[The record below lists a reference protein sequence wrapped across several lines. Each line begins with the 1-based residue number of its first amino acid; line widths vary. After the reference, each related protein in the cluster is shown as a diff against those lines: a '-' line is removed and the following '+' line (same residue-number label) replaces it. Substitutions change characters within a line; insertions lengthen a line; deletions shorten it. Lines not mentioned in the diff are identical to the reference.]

1 MARKTTNFLVGLF
14 VIGGIALGMAAI
26 IWIGVTGFF
35 QQGTM
40 YVTYMKESVQ
50 GLEKDSAVKFLGVEV
65 GRVDKIR
72 VAPDNQTIGV
82 YMKINMRGDLSQTA
96 TAQLKAAGITGVMYI
111 GLDYRKPGDLEL
123 ATKID
128 FPAEYPIIP
137 SKPSEVSQIISGVQ
151 EIVDKLKQV
160 DTQAISAQIIATTKE
175 MEQFLKGAQ
184 MKAILT
190 KVEAAS
196 ANLQTLTAKGNQI
209 LQGIEVKP
217 LMGEARAALQ
227 EVRGLTARLKEDL
240 EAFKLGEVGFKTRNI
255 ATEVQGATA
264 NLKKTTETLEL
275 LVERL
280 YERPPD
286 LFFGKPP
293 QKRFNE

>member
-1 MARKTTNFLVGLF
+1 MARKTTNFLVGIF
-14 VIGGIALGMAAI
+14 VIGGIALGMAAV
-26 IWIGVTGFF
+26 IWIGVTGYF
-35 QQGTM
+35 QQGEM

-50 GLEKDSAVKFLGVEV
+50 GLAKDSTVKFLGVEV
-65 GRVDKIR
+65 GRVDKVR
-72 VAPDNQTIGV
+72 VAPDNQHIGV
-82 YMKINMRGDLSQTA
+82 YMKIDMRGDLSQTV

-111 GLDYRKPGDLEL
+111 DLDYRKPGDLEL
-123 ATKID
+123 APKVD

-137 SKPSEVSQIISGVQ
+137 SKPSEISQIISGVQ
-151 EIVDKLKQV
+151 EVVEKLRQV
-160 DTQAISAQIIATTKE
+160 DTQGISAQIITTTRQ

-184 MKAILT
+184 MTAIMN

-196 ANLQTLTAKGNQI
+196 ANLQALTAKGNQI
-209 LQGIEVKP
+209 VQGIEVKP
-217 LMGEARAALQ
+217 LLGEAQSALQ
-227 EVRGLTARLKEDL
+227 EVRNLSIRLKEDL
-240 EAFKLGEVGFKTRNI
+240 EAFKLREVGFKTRNI
-255 ATEVQGATA
+255 ATEIQGASA